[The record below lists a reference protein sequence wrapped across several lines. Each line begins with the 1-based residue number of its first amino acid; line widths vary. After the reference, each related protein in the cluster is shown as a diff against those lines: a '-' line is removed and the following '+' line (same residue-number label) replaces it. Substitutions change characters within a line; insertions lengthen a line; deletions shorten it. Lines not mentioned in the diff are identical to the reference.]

1 MAFRETSN
9 WNKKSE
15 LEAFLIFKQL
25 EEEKFPYGRQMD
37 LCMQMSKRY
46 DLTKYNISAKVGN
59 YKSEANINNASNSSK
74 ETIKIYKKYK
84 NLSTKEI
91 RKLIENMQ

>member
-25 EEEKFPYGRQMD
+25 EEENFPYGRQMD
-37 LCMQMSKRY
+37 LCRKMSQRY
-46 DLTKYNISAKVGN
+46 DLDKGNISAKVSN
-59 YKSEANINNASNSSK
+59 YKSEAGINNTSNSSK
-74 ETIKIYKKYK
+74 ETIEIYKRYKDLSIKEVK
-84 NLSTKEI
+84 NL
-91 RKLIENMQ
+91 IEDI